1 MLYDDL
7 KSTSPEDIPIAGAY
21 DFEAAF
27 PSVIHEWIWLV
38 LHHRKMPA
46 DYIRVFQSLYKNAI
60 ATYEHNGNIFV
71 LIRFLSGV
79 IQGCPASAFLFNN
92 AIDPFLASFDKALRS
107 RHAGIVRACADDIG
121 IVLKQLK
128 HLRIIHLI
136 FNDCK
141 SHAGLALKPPNCVL
155 VPLFFF

>member
-1 MLYDDL
+1 MLYDHL
-7 KSTSPEDIPIAGAY
+7 ESILTESTPIAGAY

-27 PSVIHEWIWLV
+27 SSIIHEWIWLV
-38 LHHRKMPA
+38 LHHRKMPD
-46 DYIRVFQSLYKNAI
+46 DYIRVFQSLYKNAM

-128 HLRIIHLI
+128 HLKLVQPI
-136 FNDCK
+136 FLMIANPTQ
-141 SHAGLALKPPNCVL
+141 ALL
-155 VPLFFF
+155 